1 MCASDFSFK
10 RRSAW
15 ASRLAGLILALVA
28 TLAHAQADKDAE
40 QLKRLRLQ
48 LRQMQQQ
55 QQQAQEA
62 QAQADRARQQ
72 AEQSLQSQA
81 ADLASQRVNA
91 ASASRRSSALG
102 KELEAL
108 RAEHEKAKAELATLK
123 QQHDAAGLALKASS
137 AREASLTK
145 SGLALSAQLQRCG
158 SDNVALAELGLDI
171 LQRYENKGM
180 AEVLSANE
188 PFVQTGRVKLENLK
202 ADYQRRID
210 AARFKAP
217 ADDAKATGIGEPAAS
232 PAP

>member
-1 MCASDFSFK
+1 MCASDFSSH
-10 RRSAW
+10 RPAAW
-15 ASRLAGLILALVA
+15 ATRLAGLTLACVV
-28 TLAHAQADKDAE
+28 TLAHAQADKEAE

-48 LRQMQQQ
+48 VRQMQQQ

-81 ADLASQRVNA
+81 ADLASQRANA

-108 RAEHEKAKAELATLK
+108 RAEHDKTKAELAALK
-123 QQHDAAGLALKASS
+123 QQHEAAGLALKTAS
-137 AREASLTK
+137 AREAGHSQAAQ
-145 SGLALSAQLQRCG
+145 ALSSQLQRCG

-180 AEVLSANE
+180 TEVLSAKE
-188 PFVQTGRVKLENLK
+188 PFVQTGRVQLENLK

-217 ADDAKATGIGEPAAS
+217 AP
-232 PAP
+232 

>member
-1 MCASDFSFK
+1 MCASDFSLT

-15 ASRLAGLILALVA
+15 ATRLASLALVFMA

-81 ADLASQRVNA
+81 AELASQRANA

-102 KELEAL
+102 KELDAL
-108 RAEHEKAKAELATLK
+108 KAEHERTKSELAALK
-123 QQHDAAGLALKASS
+123 QQQQASGLALEASS
-137 AREASLTK
+137 AREARLTQAAQ
-145 SGLALSAQLQRCG
+145 GLSNQLQRCAT
-158 SDNVALAELGLDI
+158 DNAALADLGLDI

-210 AARFKAP
+210 AARFKLPTAGAKAADVSAP
-217 ADDAKATGIGEPAAS
+217 AATATP
-232 PAP
+232 

>member
-1 MCASDFSFK
+1 MCASDFSFN
-10 RRSAW
+10 RPSAW
-15 ASRLAGLILALVA
+15 STRLVGLTLAFVA
-28 TLAHAQADKDAE
+28 TLAHAQVDKDAE

-62 QAQADRARQQ
+62 QVQADRARQQ

-81 ADLASQRVNA
+81 ADLASQRANA
-91 ASASRRSSALG
+91 ASATRRSSALG

-108 RAEHEKAKAELATLK
+108 KAEHERTKGELVALK
-123 QQHDAAGLALKASS
+123 QQHQASALALEASS
-137 AREASLTK
+137 VREVRLTQAAQ
-145 SGLALSAQLQRCG
+145 GLSAQLQRCG
-158 SDNVALAELGLDI
+158 TDNAALAELGLDI
-171 LQRYENKGM
+171 LQRYENKGV

-217 ADDAKATGIGEPAAS
+217 AAA
-232 PAP
+232 P

>member
-1 MCASDFSFK
+1 MCASDISFT
-10 RRSAW
+10 RPGAW
-15 ASRLAGLILALVA
+15 TTRLAGLALAFMA

-72 AEQSLQSQA
+72 AEQSLRSQA
-81 ADLASQRVNA
+81 ADLASQRANA

-108 RAEHEKAKAELATLK
+108 KAEHESVKAELAALK
-123 QQHDAAGLALKASS
+123 QQHQAAGLALEASS
-137 AREASLTK
+137 ARETRLTQAAQ
-145 SGLALSAQLQRCG
+145 GLSTQLQRCG
-158 SDNVALAELGLDI
+158 TDNAALADVGLDI

-210 AARFKAP
+210 AARFKA
-217 ADDAKATGIGEPAAS
+217 AEVSAPAATA
-232 PAP
+232 AP

>member
-1 MCASDFSFK
+1 M
-10 RRSAW
+10 
-15 ASRLAGLILALVA
+15 G

-48 LRQMQQQ
+48 VRQMQQQ

-81 ADLASQRVNA
+81 ADLASQRANA

-102 KELEAL
+102 KELDAL
-108 RAEHEKAKAELATLK
+108 RAEHDKTKAELAALK
-123 QQHDAAGLALKASS
+123 QQHEAAGLALKTAS
-137 AREASLTK
+137 AREA
-145 SGLALSAQLQRCG
+145 GLSQAAQALASQLQRCG

-180 AEVLSANE
+180 TEVLSAKE
-188 PFVQTGRVKLENLK
+188 PFVQTGRVRLENLK

-217 ADDAKATGIGEPAAS
+217 AP
-232 PAP
+232 

>member
-1 MCASDFSFK
+1 MCASDFSSH
-10 RRSAW
+10 RPAAW
-15 ASRLAGLILALVA
+15 ATRLAGLTLACVV

-48 LRQMQQQ
+48 VRQMQQQ

-81 ADLASQRVNA
+81 ADLASQRANA

-108 RAEHEKAKAELATLK
+108 RAEHDKTKAELAALK
-123 QQHDAAGLALKASS
+123 QQHEAAGLALKTAS
-137 AREASLTK
+137 AREA
-145 SGLALSAQLQRCG
+145 GLSQAAQALSSQLQRCG

-180 AEVLSANE
+180 TEVLSAKE
-188 PFVQTGRVKLENLK
+188 PFVQTGRVQLENLK

-217 ADDAKATGIGEPAAS
+217 AP
-232 PAP
+232 

>member
-1 MCASDFSFK
+1 MCASDFSFT
-10 RRSAW
+10 RPGAW
-15 ASRLAGLILALVA
+15 TTRLAGLALAFMA

-48 LRQMQQQ
+48 VRQMQQQ

-72 AEQSLQSQA
+72 AEQSLQSQT
-81 ADLASQRVNA
+81 ADLAAQRANA

-108 RAEHEKAKAELATLK
+108 KAEHEKTKAELAALK
-123 QQHDAAGLALKASS
+123 QQHEAAGLALKASS
-137 AREASLTK
+137 AREASLTQA
-145 SGLALSAQLQRCG
+145 GQALSAQLQRCG
-158 SDNVALAELGLDI
+158 SDNANLADLGLDI

-202 ADYQRRID
+202 AEYQRRID
-210 AARFKAP
+210 SARFKAP
-217 ADDAKATGIGEPAAS
+217 AP
-232 PAP
+232 

>member
-1 MCASDFSFK
+1 MCASDFSSH
-10 RRSAW
+10 RPSAW
-15 ASRLAGLILALVA
+15 ATRLAGLTLACVV

-48 LRQMQQQ
+48 VRQMQQQ

-81 ADLASQRVNA
+81 ADLASQRANA

-108 RAEHEKAKAELATLK
+108 RAEHDKTKAELAALK
-123 QQHDAAGLALKASS
+123 QQHEAAGLALKTAS
-137 AREASLTK
+137 AREA
-145 SGLALSAQLQRCG
+145 GLSQAAQALSSQLQRCG

-180 AEVLSANE
+180 TEVLSAKE
-188 PFVQTGRVKLENLK
+188 PFVQTGRVQLENLK

-217 ADDAKATGIGEPAAS
+217 AP
-232 PAP
+232 